1 MKITELKLVCFRNYE
16 ELTLTPNENINLFF
30 GQNGSG
36 KTNLLEAIHY
46 CSLGKSHR
54 TAHDQHVIQQG
65 STFASS
71 RVTVQSRLM
80 RQKISVQLSQESGT
94 KKNIYLNQKKIDR
107 FSELMGCLQCV
118 IFSPEDL
125 DLIREGP
132 SVRRRYLDMMIS
144 QISRPYFIA
153 LQQYR
158 AGLDQRNAILKNCR
172 NSSVPDHYMLE
183 DFEAGMARAGAVIVS
198 ERKKMTALLR
208 EVTKE
213 LYQHISGREEEVF
226 QVAYHSTLEEADDPE
241 KTFFRQLR
249 ESRENDIRL
258 GITNVGPHRD
268 DLTLTLNGKNIK
280 MLASQGQIR
289 TAALSLKLAQ
299 LKVIQRVS
307 GETPV
312 LLLDD
317 VMSELDKA
325 RRGRLIQEIRDYQTF
340 ITCTDVSDLDWEQRR
355 QIYMVSSSEGKASVS
370 EVTQDQDDKE

>member
-1 MKITELKLVCFRNYE
+1 MNRKLIF
-16 ELTLTPNENINLFF
+16 LDIDGTLTSPGSNTPPESAMKAVRLAREKGHKVFLCTGRNPGMLAPVLALGFDGAVASAGGYVFAGDRVLFDCPME
-30 GQNGSG
+30 Q
-36 KTNLLEAIHY
+36 
-46 CSLGKSHR
+46 
-54 TAHDQHVIQQG
+54 
-65 STFASS
+65 
-71 RVTVQSRLM
+71 
-80 RQKISVQLSQESGT
+80 
-94 KKNIYLNQKKIDR
+94 
-107 FSELMGCLQCV
+107 
-118 IFSPEDL
+118 
-125 DLIREGP
+125 
-132 SVRRRYLDMMIS
+132 
-144 QISRPYFIA
+144 
-153 LQQYR
+153 
-158 AGLDQRNAILKNCR
+158 
-172 NSSVPDHYMLE
+172 E

-208 EVTKE
+208 EVTEE

-355 QIYMVSSSEGKASVS
+355 QIYMVSSSEGKANVS
-370 EVTQDQDDKE
+370 EVTQDQDTRQETEGGLGAFVPPLPVADEGGTNVDQRKAPQNHSYCSVNRCVSCR